1 MAALASPGRSA
12 GGSTARPDTAT
23 ARLGDMT
30 TSRSNMTG
38 AGTSALPAGSA
49 SSVQFLRFGD
59 IVQLYCDDVES
70 ASSATAPGG
79 FMGSDGFADAQ
90 CDIRRVKEGSETDMA
105 ENLFR
110 VTAKLQSQCRKKF
123 TTFLS
128 EALEKADWGANGTP
142 ELDPD
147 DKVAI
152 ERFRQEAHSEEVA
165 NAYEVERCLGQA
177 VYYGQA
183 VQLCHVKSGK
193 VLTIRSK
200 EVAHVESHCQRVC
213 LAELCGIDAWWSIE
227 PRYRAMGIGEP
238 VRYNDSIS
246 ILSGKVTGAMLHV
259 AKQPTSDAGLDR
271 DPCEYHEVN
280 CHNVDVKTTW
290 KFRPYTPFEP
300 SLHKHIM
307 GGDIVQLLHVELNAL
322 LAHADAPLDVE
333 TNSVYMKKKD
343 SLVAANTLWRI
354 EHQAITDGSACYF
367 GGTFRLRHL
376 LTDQYLALRRDVS
389 VVRTN
394 DEQYVGDTVLQL
406 SGTGAH
412 RTGRISGEQLIYL
425 KSSKRESFLH
435 AQAGSRSRGT
445 ALAVASASLE
455 TSDAFRIIKVG
466 SQLVAD
472 IHRIAS
478 ARTALHRFLELQNLS
493 EQQAQYER
501 VKTTF
506 TTGYAMR
513 VISDLIEFTA
523 GQESDESLRELLLGE
538 KTKNVDVRH
547 VRHRRQTNL
556 RELGLLDDLMD
567 ITEVMHKKLKVKL
580 GQEQSIII
588 SQSPRRADPGRRG
601 NFIVPSSS
609 AAATSGVLATA
620 RSSMHGGAGGASVD
634 PHAALK
640 LYSTAH
646 KALQEAMAESRS
658 NVEHLRD
665 FVNNLLV
672 QMSGGQRLIGDA
684 RRTLHVMLSCD
695 SVIKQTIPLTV
706 IETFLSGIDTD
717 PPARQEYVD
726 CLAKLLTNEGNGV
739 RRNQDI
745 VLQRWLLDKRRSRLI
760 FDTISPESNIVQ
772 VLVREERVAAPKSQP
787 PGSTGPNSK
796 MLADSSRCIDIG
808 ALTSS
813 HQDQELYKLY
823 LAQLDMLLKL
833 CMGNNEE
840 ARMVI
845 GGYSFSKVKAP

>member
-1 MAALASPGRSA
+1 
-12 GGSTARPDTAT
+12 
-23 ARLGDMT
+23 MT
-30 TSRSNMTG
+30 TSRSNMTAAGTLSG
-38 AGTSALPAGSA
+38 AGAA

-70 ASSATAPGG
+70 ASSAPAPGG

-123 TTFLS
+123 TSFLS
-128 EALEKADWGANGTP
+128 EALEKADWGASGTP
-142 ELDPD
+142 QLDPD

-165 NAYEVERCLGQA
+165 NAYEVERCLGQP

-183 VQLCHVKSGK
+183 VQLCHIKSGK

-259 AKQPTSDAGLDR
+259 AKQPTSDAALDR

-322 LAHADAPLDVE
+322 LAHGDAPLDVE

-367 GGTFRLRHL
+367 GSTFRLRHL
-376 LTDQYLALRRDVS
+376 LTDQYLSLRHDVS

-435 AQAGSRSRGT
+435 AQARSRSRGT
-445 ALAVASASLE
+445 ALAVVSASLE
-455 TSDAFRIIKVG
+455 TNDALRVIKVG
-466 SQLVAD
+466 SHIVAD

-493 EQQAQYER
+493 EQQAQNEP
-501 VKTTF
+501 VKTRF
-506 TTGYAMR
+506 TIGYAMR
-513 VISDLIEFTA
+513 VISDLIGFTA
-523 GQESDESLRELLLGE
+523 GEESDESSLRNLLLGE
-538 KTKNVDVRH
+538 KTKHVDVRH
-547 VRHRRQTNL
+547 VRHRRQVNL
-556 RELGLLDDLMD
+556 LELGLLDDLTD
-567 ITEVMHKKLKVKL
+567 ITEVMHKKLRVK
-580 GQEQSIII
+580 GNESIVI

-609 AAATSGVLATA
+609 AAAASGVLATA
-620 RSSMHGGAGGASVD
+620 RSSMHGGADGTSVD

-640 LYSTAH
+640 LYSAAH
-646 KALQEAMAESRS
+646 KALQAAMTESRS

-684 RRTLHVMLSCD
+684 RQTLHVMLSCD

-717 PPARQEYVD
+717 PPARAEYVN
-726 CLAKLLTNEGNGV
+726 CLAKLLTNEGNGI

-745 VLQRWLLDKRRSRLI
+745 ILHRWLLDKRRSRLI
-760 FDTISPESNIVQ
+760 YDTISPESNIVQ
-772 VLVREERVAAPKSQP
+772 VLVREERAAAPKSQP
-787 PGSTGPNSK
+787 PGSTGQNSK
-796 MLADSSRCIDIG
+796 ILAESSRCLDIG

-813 HQDQELYKLY
+813 HQEQELYKLY

-833 CMGNNEE
+833 CMGNTEE

-845 GGYSFSKVKAP
+845 GGYSFSKVKLGLYVVNILGH